1 MYQSLCVGIDETSF
15 CLMNVQNNMTLSCV
29 LANARVT
36 QLVRLWNSKGRI
48 KFLCKRNKKCLLR
61 RPSCSLCFSTSGIFL
76 PRDHGVQSRR
86 ACSVIARL
94 LATLDHLLK
103 SKQYIPSEVG
113 QGCRMCL
120 LALSIMVRGAK
131 NVNKRLFRSIEA
143 VLSSYWLQLNGD
155 IVASSLL

>member
-48 KFLCKRNKKCLLR
+48 KFLCKRNKECLLR

-103 SKQYIPSEVG
+103 SKQYIAP
-113 QGCRMCL
+113 GCSPAYTRGPGDIW
-120 LALSIMVRGAK
+120 ASIRPYFTDKASIGAK
-131 NVNKRLFRSIEA
+131 GWK
-143 VLSSYWLQLNGD
+143 D
-155 IVASSLL
+155 